1 MDGEVIR
8 LSYLMA
14 IVIGWFLAKDKYS
27 SLLAEEKD
35 HHQTLAVQTLYLNG
49 KGKISNQEFEAHDR
63 VAKQVQELAS
73 ADIGWLHSQ
82 VKIEIVDD

>member
-14 IVIGWFLAKDKYS
+14 IVIGWYLAKDKYS
-27 SLLAEEKD
+27 SLLAQEKV
-35 HHQTLAVQTLYLNG
+35 HHRTLAMQTLYLNG
-49 KGKISNQEFEAHDR
+49 KGKISNQDFEAHDR
-63 VAKQVQELAS
+63 VAKQVQELAR

-82 VKIEIVDD
+82 IKIEIIDD

>member
-1 MDGEVIR
+1 MEAEVIG

-27 SLLAEEKD
+27 GLLAQEKD
-35 HHQTLAVQTLYLNG
+35 LHKTLAVQTLYLNG
-49 KGKISNQEFEAHDR
+49 KGQISDDDFEVHDR
-63 VAKQVQELAS
+63 VAKQIQELAS

-82 VKIEIVDD
+82 IKMEIVDG